1 LRAPPIHWEVSPI
14 HKAVHQVHSL
24 RIAAAITEFQSGI
37 APMIRTNIS
46 PAALAVL
53 VAVPTTGSLNRV
65 VRIEARPD
73 LAASQILCRYWPLAI
88 SRYYAALTREPFAA
102 LGRPTMP
109 GTYLLWLAE
118 EIESGNSW
126 ELPVLLAHLVVAWG
140 HELVTD
146 PAKADIVL
154 WSTGEIDADLRL
166 RACDYRL
173 AAKVAH
179 SQDELRQA
187 AAAGARIV
195 AIAPASEDA
204 SPLRRVLTAAGAQD
218 GRVASVDSIHAA
230 RGILE
235 KALGHAVPIA
245 IQALQPNFANSSAEP
260 GRRFRTPPTKP
271 AVFFGK
277 SRSCP
282 RRTRPSHLW
291 P

>member
-1 LRAPPIHWEVSPI
+1 
-14 HKAVHQVHSL
+14 
-24 RIAAAITEFQSGI
+24 
-37 APMIRTNIS
+37 MIRTSIS
-46 PAALAVL
+46 PAALAVF
-53 VAVPTTGSLNRV
+53 VAVPTTGALNRV

-73 LAASQILCRYWPLAI
+73 LAASQILHRYWPLAI

-102 LGRPTMP
+102 LGRPVTP

-126 ELPVLLAHLVVAWG
+126 ELPVLLAHLVIAWG

-154 WSTGEIDADLRL
+154 WSTGEIDAGLRL

-187 AAAGARIV
+187 AAAGARIIAV
-195 AIAPASEDA
+195 APESEDA
-204 SPLRRVLTAAGAQD
+204 SPLSSLLTAAGTQD
-218 GRVASVDSIHAA
+218 GRVVSVDSVRAA
-230 RGILE
+230 RGVLE
-235 KALGHAVPIA
+235 QELGHAVPIVLP
-245 IQALQPNFANSSAEP
+245 ALRSDFANAAAEP
-260 GRRFRTPPTKP
+260 GRRLRLPDPKP
-271 AVFFGK
+271 AVRSGK
-277 SRSCP
+277 LRPCSLRARS
-282 RRTRPSHLW
+282 SHLR